1 MEKNFPIFFQK
12 YCRFNKVYF
21 MYKDVILESFKKGGN
36 EISGKTTKSQ
46 IAEHISIYL
55 LNEYKIQVSGRTL
68 RNLFN
73 DACTINENKDI
84 SVNSSFVNAL
94 CNYLGYKNYNHF
106 IKDNPDPIRSKLI
119 SNIKKKWII
128 ILISLI
134 TISSV
139 IGFGNF
145 NQERWMQ
152 WDGYKYI
159 EVKFNKEKYELDQI
173 ELLNKKVINSFHKIT
188 PNCKTS
194 FFDEKGIEKLW
205 YGKNP
210 NKDVEFF
217 SSLGRHPET
226 GKTLKPIT
234 RYMIKKYICDSY

>member
-1 MEKNFPIFFQK
+1 
-12 YCRFNKVYF
+12 
-21 MYKDVILESFKKGGN
+21 MYKEVILESFKKGRN
-36 EISGKTTKSQ
+36 EISGKTTKTQ
-46 IAEHISIYL
+46 IGEHISIYL

-73 DACTINENKDI
+73 DASTIADNNDI
-84 SVNSSFVNAL
+84 SINSSFVNAL
-94 CNYLGYKNYNHF
+94 CNYLGYKDYNHF
-106 IKDNPDPIRSKLI
+106 IKDKHDPIPSKLI
-119 SNIKKKWII
+119 SNTKNNWII
-128 ILISLI
+128 IFISLI
-134 TISSV
+134 TISFV

-152 WDGYKYI
+152 WDGEKYI
-159 EVKFNKEKYELDQI
+159 EVKFNKKKYKLDQL
-173 ELLNKKVINSFHKIT
+173 ELLDKKVISSFHKTT

-205 YGKNP
+205 YGKNT
-210 NKDVEFF
+210 NKEIEFF

-234 RYMIKKYICDSY
+234 RYMIKKYICKSY

>member
-1 MEKNFPIFFQK
+1 
-12 YCRFNKVYF
+12 
-21 MYKDVILESFKKGGN
+21 MYKEVILQSFEKGKIA
-36 EISGKTTKSQ
+36 ISGKTTKTQ
-46 IAEHISIYL
+46 IAEHISIVL

-68 RNLFN
+68 RNLFD
-73 DACTINENKDI
+73 DASTTPKNKDI

-94 CNYLGYKNYNHF
+94 CNYLGYKDYNHF
-106 IKDNPDPIRSKLI
+106 IKENHGPIPVQLI
-119 SNIKKKWII
+119 SSIKKYWII

-134 TISSV
+134 TISSI

-152 WDGYKYI
+152 WDGEKYI
-159 EVKFNKEKYELDQI
+159 EVKFNKKKYELDQL
-173 ELLNKKVINSFHKIT
+173 ELLDKKVINSFHKIT

-205 YGKNP
+205 YGKDP
-210 NKDVEFF
+210 NKELEFF

-226 GKTLKPIT
+226 DKTLKPIT
-234 RYMIKKYICDSY
+234 RYMIRKYICKSY